1 MSRARKIAEQDARR
15 ETLAKLRLIRPLTP
29 DERAE
34 EERLERRLAKRVWLA
49 EQAEAEARIA
59 ARLTPEKERTAA

>member
-1 MSRARKIAEQDARR
+1 MSRAWKVTEQDARR
-15 ETLAKLRLIRPLTP
+15 ETLARLRLTRPLTP

-49 EQAEAEARIA
+49 QQAEVEARIA
-59 ARLTPEKERTAA
+59 ARLNAHERTAA